1 LRCLAFGAI
10 LFLAACGE
18 SAPTPSPTN
27 LTLSPTPEARD
38 RGYITRAEYGD
49 DWPFTVAAGTLSC
62 RPIGGGQG
70 PLLVTFDT
78 GDGIPYALNGPA
90 RDFGLRE
97 LDETILTDF
106 PSRDGTLPLLMR
118 GIDLCD

>member
-1 LRCLAFGAI
+1 VRRLAFGAM
-10 LFLAACGE
+10 LVVAACGRNE
-18 SAPTPSPTN
+18 PTPSRTI
-27 LTLSPTPEARD
+27 EARD
-38 RGYITRAEYGD
+38 PGYISRAEYGD

-62 RPIGGGQG
+62 TPGGGSEG

-78 GDGIPYALNGPA
+78 GDGIPYALSGRA
-90 RDFGLRE
+90 REFGLRE

-118 GIDLCD
+118 GLDLCD